1 MSTPSLVT
9 NDPHTTLL
17 QQAMQHQQQGRL
29 NEAEMRYRQLLNTQ
43 PRHADALHLL
53 GVLYAQRRDYT
64 QAQELIWQA
73 ITVNPEEAMFH
84 NNLANVLVER
94 GQMAQ
99 AEPLYVRA
107 IELDGG
113 RIDALSNLGLLLSR
127 TGRADDAER
136 LMLRAVEL
144 APDNAD
150 WRQNLANLYLKLGRE
165 SDALQQCH
173 DGLVIAPRS
182 RVLRGLLVLAYLTFG
197 HTLRAVDVLQ
207 AWIRSDP
214 DDPYPRHHLAACT
227 GDQVPERASDQYVA
241 SVFDGFAKS
250 FDAKLADL
258 SYKAPEL
265 VAAEV
270 DRLCGVPGRQLDVLD
285 AGCGTGLCGPLLAP
299 HARTLAGVD
308 LSEGMLRRAADRDLY
323 EGLYQAEL
331 VNFLSNS
338 GQTFDL
344 IVSADTLCYFGVID
358 GFAEAVVKALRP
370 GGTLVFTVEALLGD
384 APESRYRLMGH
395 GRYSH
400 SRQYVES
407 ALQTVGLSAVDS
419 QPVVLR
425 NEGGK
430 PVDGWLVS
438 ARVNRLRPS

>member
-1 MSTPSLVT
+1 MSTPTLAMP
-9 NDPHTTLL
+9 DPSAALL
-17 QQAMQHQQQGRL
+17 QQAMQHQQKGRL
-29 NEAEMRYRQLLNTQ
+29 DEAEQHYRTLLAQQ
-43 PRHADALHLL
+43 PRHADALHML
-53 GVLYAQRRDYT
+53 GVLYAQRRDFA

-73 ITVNPEEAMFH
+73 ITVNPDEAMFH

-94 GQMAQ
+94 GQPQ
-99 AEPLYVRA
+99 AAEDMYVRA

-127 TGRADDAER
+127 TGRADQAER

-144 APDNAD
+144 APDNPD

-165 SDALQQCH
+165 ADALQQCH

-182 RVLRGLLVLAYLTFG
+182 RVLRGLLVLAYLAFG
-197 HTLRAVDVLQ
+197 HRERAVDVLQ
-207 AWIRSDP
+207 AWVKTDP

-227 GDQVPERASDQYVA
+227 GQQVPERASDHYVA

-258 SYKAPEL
+258 SYQAPQL
-265 VAAEV
+265 VADEV
-270 DRLCGVPGRQLDVLD
+270 GRLSGPPAQTLDVLD

-299 HARTLAGVD
+299 HARTLSGVD
-308 LSEGMLRRAADRDLY
+308 LSEGMLRRAVDRDLY
-323 EGLYQAEL
+323 QGLYQAEL
-331 VNFLSNS
+331 VHFLLNC
-338 GQTFDL
+338 GQTYDL
-344 IVSADTLCYFGVID
+344 IVSADTLCYFGVLD
-358 GFAEAVVKALRP
+358 AFAAAVAQTLRP
-370 GGTLVFTVEALLGD
+370 GGVLVFTVEALLD
-384 APESRYRLMGH
+384 ETPESGYRLNGH

-400 SRQYVES
+400 LRGYVEA
-407 ALQTVGLSAVDS
+407 ALHTAGLAQIDL
-419 QPVVLR
+419 QAVVLR

-438 ARVNRLRPS
+438 ARALQQPLT